1 MIPGDGK
8 VRSVALKTLGLVVGT
23 LNDEEVETRPGKLL
37 MPKVADGD
45 SMSAT

>member
-23 LNDEEVETRPGKLL
+23 LNVEEDETRPEKLL

>member
-1 MIPGDGK
+1 M
-8 VRSVALKTLGLVVGT
+8 KTLGLVVGN
-23 LNDEEVETRPGKLL
+23 LNVEEVETRLEKLL